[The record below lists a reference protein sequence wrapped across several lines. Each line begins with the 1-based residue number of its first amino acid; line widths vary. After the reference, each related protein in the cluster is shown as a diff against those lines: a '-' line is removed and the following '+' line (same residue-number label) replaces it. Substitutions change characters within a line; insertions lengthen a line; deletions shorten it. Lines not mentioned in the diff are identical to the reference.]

1 MKKIIILLSVFAA
14 SFSAVSCDNYLDIEP
29 EGKIIPKTVDD
40 YRKVITT
47 AYSKYPQHKSLTA
60 LRTDELLL
68 DEYSSDFMSYRE
80 VVMWKD
86 TNQDQATTPFQ
97 WEAFYSVIFYANQII
112 NEGQET
118 MEASPEKDQ
127 IIAEAYALRAY
138 AYFDLVNLYG
148 KPYQAST
155 AASDRGV
162 PINLSLDLEK
172 TLPAS
177 SVAEVYAQV
186 HSDLEKSAALMNLD
200 TQADNVRYRFSKSAL
215 AAFNARVSL
224 YEQNWDEALK
234 NAETALSIN
243 NSLVNLNN
251 ESTVPNHY
259 TSPEAILSLD
269 NTFIGALKFSTTASS
284 ELIASYDQV
293 NDLRFKLYFEKS
305 GADYKVIKVG
315 DAQFRVSFRVSELYF
330 IKAEALLKSNR
341 LGESK
346 STLNEVLKNRYT
358 VTGFANVQAN
368 VASMNA
374 TQLMAFILEER
385 NREFALEGQRWF
397 DLRRANQKQII
408 HSIGGTDYILQQ
420 NDVRYTIEIPQQ
432 AKLNNPNL

>member
-14 SFSAVSCDNYLDIEP
+14 SFSAVSCDSYLDIEP

-60 LRTDELLL
+60 LRTDELIL
-68 DEYSSDFMSYRE
+68 DEYSTDFLSYRE
-80 VVMWKD
+80 IVMWKD
-86 TNQDQATTPFQ
+86 ANQDQSTTPFQ

-112 NEGQET
+112 NEGQQT
-118 MEASPEKDQ
+118 MEASAEKDQ
-127 IIAEAYALRAY
+127 ILAEAYALRAY

-155 AASDRGV
+155 AGSDRGV

-186 HSDLEKSAALMNLD
+186 NADIEKSSALMNLD
-200 TQADNVRYRFSKSAL
+200 QQADKVRYRFSKAAL
-215 AAFNARVSL
+215 AAFKSRISL
-224 YEQNWDEALK
+224 YQQNWEDALR

-243 NSLVNLNN
+243 KTLVNLNT
-251 ESTVPNHY
+251 EKIVPNHY

-269 NTFIGALKFSTTASS
+269 NTFISALGYSTAASKG
-284 ELIASYDQV
+284 LIASYDQT
-293 NDLRFKLYFEKS
+293 NDLRFKTYFEKN
-305 GADYKVIKVG
+305 GADYKVIKG
-315 DAQFRVSFRVSELYF
+315 GNSEFRTSFRVSELYF

-341 LGESK
+341 LEESK
-346 STLNEVLKNRYT
+346 ATLNEVLKNRYT
-358 VTGFANVQAN
+358 ATGFANVQTK
-368 VASMNA
+368 VTSMNA
-374 TQLMAFILEER
+374 TQFMEFILEER

-408 HSIGGTDYILQQ
+408 HTISGVDYTLQK